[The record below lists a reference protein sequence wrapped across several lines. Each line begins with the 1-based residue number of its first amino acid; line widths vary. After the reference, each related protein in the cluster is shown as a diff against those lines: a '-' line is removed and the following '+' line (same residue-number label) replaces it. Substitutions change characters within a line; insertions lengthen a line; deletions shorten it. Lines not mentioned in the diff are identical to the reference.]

1 MQKCKS
7 TECNH
12 CSHNDIPDFCRKWNT
27 TTSTLD
33 KIKEVFKKPV
43 ETIFDLEN
51 VYNNVKQ
58 ILDEDEKT
66 T

>member
-12 CSHNDIPDFCRKWNT
+12 CSYNDIPDFCRKWDT
-27 TTSTLD
+27 TLD

-43 ETIFDLEN
+43 ETIFDLED

-58 ILDEDEKT
+58 ILYEDEKIT
-66 T
+66 